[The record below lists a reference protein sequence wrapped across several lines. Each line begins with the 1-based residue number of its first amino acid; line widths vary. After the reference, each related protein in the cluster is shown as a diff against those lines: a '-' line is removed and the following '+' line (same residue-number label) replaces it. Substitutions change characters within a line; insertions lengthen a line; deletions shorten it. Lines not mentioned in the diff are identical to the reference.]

1 MPIQTIDL
9 GNYANDGTGDDL
21 RTAFE
26 KVNYNFSQLSQTTVN
41 NAANLGLGAPVFANK
56 NLETL
61 NFRTLVAGNNTSI
74 SYDAN
79 TITINTGGGFLFEDL
94 NLNTFSIIGT
104 GNINIQGN
112 LTIGNN
118 GLVNLGSVNNVK
130 INGGANGQVLSTDGA
145 GNLSWVFQSG
155 GGGGN
160 LDFGSFITPTGFT
173 LDLGVF

>member
-41 NAANLGLGAPVFANK
+41 NAANLGAGAPVYASK
-56 NLETL
+56 TGETL
-61 NFRTLVAGNNTSI
+61 NFRSLVAGSNTTI

-94 NLNTFSIIGT
+94 NLNNNSIIGN
-104 GNINIQGN
+104 GNINFNGN
-112 LTIGNN
+112 LTVGNN
-118 GLVNLGSVNNVK
+118 GLVTLGSVNNVK
-130 INGGANGQVLSTDGA
+130 ISGGANGQVLSTDGL
-145 GNLSWVFQSG
+145 GNLSWISQTG
-155 GGGGN
+155 GGGD
-160 LDFGSFITPTGFT
+160 LDFGTFITPAGFS

>member
-9 GNYANDGTGDDL
+9 GKYANDGTGDDL

-41 NAANLGLGAPVFANK
+41 NAANLGAGTPIFANK
-56 NLETL
+56 TGETL
-61 NFRTLVAGNNTSI
+61 NFRSLVAGNNTSL

-94 NLNTFSIIGT
+94 NLNNNSIIGF
-104 GNINIQGN
+104 GNINISGN

-118 GLVNLGSVNNVK
+118 GTVTLGSVNNVK
-130 INGGANGQVLSTDGA
+130 IIGGANGQVLSTDGS
-145 GNLSWVFQSG
+145 GNLSWISQT

-160 LDFGSFITPTGFT
+160 LDFGSFITPAGFS